1 MNKTDNSITELV
13 FIIDKSGS
21 MSGLEGDTV
30 GGFNSMLKKQ
40 KKLSGKA
47 YVSTVLFNHNSTVIH
62 DREDINN
69 VELMNENDYIPSGCT
84 ALLDAIGNAI
94 HHISNIHKYAR
105 KEDIPAHTL
114 FVITTDGFE
123 NASRIYDAD
132 TIKEIIEHKQKKY
145 GWEFIFLGANID
157 AVSTAQSY
165 GIKPEMS
172 ADYCCDEKGTELNF
186 EVISDTVSA
195 LRTTNTMPSNWS
207 QRIKKDHKKRG

>member
-1 MNKTDNSITELV
+1 MNKTNNSITELV

-21 MSGLEGDTV
+21 MSGLESDTV

-69 VELMNENDYIPSGCT
+69 VELMKESDYIPSGCT

-105 KEDIPAHTL
+105 KEDIPSHTL

-123 NASRIYDAD
+123 NSSRIYDAD

-195 LRTTNTMPSNWS
+195 LRTTNAMPLNWS